1 MVFTDKQENRTFILL
16 ANLKQVMFNHLYPDS
31 FYKNDLSKVFAKN
44 MLFHLIQVLVV
55 GLGKIGIMLYLLL
68 LPNMLQ

>member
-31 FYKNDLSKVFAKN
+31 FYKNDLSISLILLAK
-44 MLFHLIQVLVV
+44 
-55 GLGKIGIMLYLLL
+55 KD
-68 LPNMLQ
+68 

>member
-31 FYKNDLSKVFAKN
+31 FYKNDLSILLILLAK
-44 MLFHLIQVLVV
+44 
-55 GLGKIGIMLYLLL
+55 KD
-68 LPNMLQ
+68 

>member
-31 FYKNDLSKVFAKN
+31 FYKNDLNISLILLAKKDYTSCN
-44 MLFHLIQVLVV
+44 
-55 GLGKIGIMLYLLL
+55 
-68 LPNMLQ
+68 LP